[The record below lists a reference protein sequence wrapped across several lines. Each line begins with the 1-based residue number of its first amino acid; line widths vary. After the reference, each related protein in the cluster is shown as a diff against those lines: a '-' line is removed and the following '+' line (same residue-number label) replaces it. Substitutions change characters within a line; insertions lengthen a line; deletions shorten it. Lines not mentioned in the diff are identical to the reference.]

1 MLHAGH
7 NDCPKLV
14 VNLLGFFIGKS
25 ALQGWGRKSVPASS
39 LAVEGEA
46 AMPRVDAA
54 LQRFG
59 WLFGHLSWRR
69 FSTRAFSNGT
79 FSFGDAHGSFFG
91 KRSHLVL

>member
-7 NDCPKLV
+7 NDCPELE
-14 VNLLGFFIGKS
+14 VNFLGFLIGKS
-25 ALQGWGRKSVPASS
+25 ALQGRGRKSVPASS

-46 AMPRVDAA
+46 AMPHVDAA
-54 LQRFG
+54 LQRFV

-69 FSTRAFSNGT
+69 FSTRAFSYGT
-79 FSFGDAHGSFFG
+79 YIFGDAHGSFFG